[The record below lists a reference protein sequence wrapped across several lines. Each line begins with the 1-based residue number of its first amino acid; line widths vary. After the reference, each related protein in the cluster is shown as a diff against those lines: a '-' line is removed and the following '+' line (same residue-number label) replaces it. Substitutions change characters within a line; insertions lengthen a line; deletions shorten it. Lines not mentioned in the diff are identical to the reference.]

1 MKKSILLLFLG
12 LNTLMQL
19 AGGSLMLS
27 APAKAARDIFAVAAP
42 VSTADE
48 RLVSVIGAATLS
60 FALITGTAL
69 IWSWR
74 GRRSGFD
81 LALIS
86 GLVLIMI
93 GVALLA
99 SGTSA
104 GGIDV
109 AKGVAIAL
117 AAWFARPRA
126 LQSAMTAADRAAAP
140 SSSRLRAS

>member
-1 MKKSILLLFLG
+1 MKKPVLLLFLG
-12 LNTLMQL
+12 LNTVLQL
-19 AGGSLMLS
+19 AGGTLMLS
-27 APAKAARDIFAVAAP
+27 APAQAARDIFAVPAP
-42 VSTADE
+42 VPADTE

-93 GVALLA
+93 GVVLLA

-109 AKGVAIAL
+109 AKGVAIAA
-117 AAWFARPRA
+117 AAWIARPRA
-126 LQSAMTAADRAAAP
+126 QSAMASADRAAAP